1 MWSTDFELQG
11 EDILKNST
19 IRFCEVLGIDQKY
32 VDIVKNY
39 SIPRCRVWG
48 IVSSEMARIRIKS
61 EGMTNL

>member
-32 VDIVKNY
+32 VDIVKKLLN
-39 SIPRCRVWG
+39 SALPG
-48 IVSSEMARIRIKS
+48 LGNSFFGNGQDQNKK
-61 EGMTNL
+61 